1 MACSDDATKRCLS
14 DTDCTG
20 TATCDVNVWG
30 SGGHPNAQRYGVVG
44 GKVPLTLPT
53 DLETADDYRILVH
66 EESTGLTCRS
76 DYFTIANAGEVPTP
90 QPFYACCRAEIEQ
103 SLPVARPHAGPRRFR
118 LWKFYL
124 HTPREKTSL

>member
-1 MACSDDATKRCLS
+1 MSSDQHLPRQICPTSSEAGPKTTWSGSRHAVFARTGDDLS
-14 DTDCTG
+14 MTLKIPLREALLGFERTIRHLD
-20 TATCDVNVWG
+20 
-30 SGGHPNAQRYGVVG
+30 GHSV
-44 GKVPLTLPT
+44 
-53 DLETADDYRILVH
+53 
-66 EESTGLTCRS
+66 
-76 DYFTIANAGEVPTP
+76 TIANAGEVPTP